1 MSTRIRYYMTWVIA
15 PVTSFAGAPFSS
27 LDDFY
32 NLARTHLCTRF
43 ADRGAEL
50 KIAVR
55 DNHGTSAILD
65 LIWDLDLINPTLPGQ
80 GPEDYAKIAHTEL
93 VDHILGYGHTLIVD
107 IYREVDFKDVQ
118 DHAEMMTIAHVN
130 NISLVSDDYPVFR
143 PEQHPDWPEA
153 DVAFSARRH
162 MVVVRL

>member
-65 LIWDLDLINPTLPGQ
+65 LIWDLDLINPTCPGRDRRITQ
-80 GPEDYAKIAHTEL
+80 RS
-93 VDHILGYGHTLIVD
+93 HIPNWSI
-107 IYREVDFKDVQ
+107 
-118 DHAEMMTIAHVN
+118 
-130 NISLVSDDYPVFR
+130 ISLDMGTHLLLISI
-143 PEQHPDWPEA
+143 
-153 DVAFSARRH
+153 ARWISR
-162 MVVVRL
+162 MCKTMQR